1 MALMKLTPNNYYS
14 KAANMAY
21 MSVSSFKAFQKCEA
35 SAMAELR
42 GEFTPERG
50 RALLMGSYF
59 DEMLTGTK
67 ASQAKFIAENYT
79 ELFQKSSKIVTALGR
94 METVKERKE
103 FVSGLEDLFRY
114 DNKPYAD
121 IVQANDTL
129 ERFRQ
134 QPKMMHYISGKHQ
147 VIMTGEIEG
156 VPFKIKMDS
165 FDPDEY
171 ITDLKY
177 MASLRSPN
185 LFTPMV
191 EYWGYDIQA
200 AVYQEIV
207 RQNIGKRLPF
217 MFDVATK
224 ENPAHLALGQI
235 SQYNMDKALET
246 VCKLVPRYQ
255 KIKAGELPA
264 ERCEDYGC
272 DYCTTTKIITE
283 PIDTDLFGMSTAQIQ
298 AMNGNI

>member
-1 MALMKLTPNNYYS
+1 MKLNTKNYYT
-14 KAANMAY
+14 KAANEAY
-21 MSVSSFKAFQKCEA
+21 FSVSQFKAFQKCEA

-42 GEFTPERG
+42 GEFTPEKG
-50 RALLMGSYF
+50 RALLLGSF
-59 DEMLTGTK
+59 VDEMLTGTK
-67 ASQAKFIAENYT
+67 ASQAKFIAENYA
-79 ELFQKSSKIVTALGR
+79 ELFQKSSKLVSVLGKL
-94 METVKERKE
+94 ETDNERKE
-103 FVSGLEDLFRY
+103 FITGYDDLFHIN
-114 DNKPYAD
+114 NKPYAD
-121 IVQANDTL
+121 IIQAIDTIARVK
-129 ERFRQ
+129 E
-134 QPKMMHYISGKHQ
+134 QPRMMHYLNGKHQ

-165 FDPDEY
+165 FDPDEH

-177 MASLRSPN
+177 MASLRAPN

-207 RQNIGKRLPF
+207 YQNIGKRLPF

-224 ENPAHLALGQI
+224 ESPAHLALGQI

-255 KIKAGELPA
+255 KIKTGEIPA
-264 ERCEDYGC
+264 ERCEGYEC
-272 DYCTTTKIITE
+272 DYCTSTKIITD
-283 PIDTDLFGMSTAQIQ
+283 PIDTDLFGMSAAQIK
-298 AMNGNI
+298 AMSGEI